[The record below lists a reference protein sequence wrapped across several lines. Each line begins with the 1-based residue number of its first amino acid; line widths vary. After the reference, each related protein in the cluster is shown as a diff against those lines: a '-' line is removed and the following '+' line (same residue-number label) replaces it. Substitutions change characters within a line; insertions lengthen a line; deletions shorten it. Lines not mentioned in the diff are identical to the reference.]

1 MVATALLSAQLTA
14 GWVLLQ
20 DRTYE
25 GSVTVFLSQLFPRGT
40 TVADIDPFAETFQLT
55 MTSPERTA
63 QIAREAGVPV
73 AEVRARLS
81 STRSGQSP
89 IVTVSYG
96 PGDEGSVTE
105 VAQQAAVIALREL
118 SRTEVDQAEAR
129 LAQVRAA
136 ADAAR
141 TELRAFETRTGLI
154 DLDEAY
160 EAQRAA
166 VAVQLQAGA
175 TADVVAA
182 AQAELDRLAGL
193 RLERD
198 ELEGRLGSAQG
209 GANAAEADRLAADA
223 RLAAAEAPSLILAG
237 EATQVSRL
245 PQLARGVIGSLLV
258 ALAFWAAVYAL
269 VDRRARRVAAS
280 PPAAASGDVE
290 GGEEAELGDD
300 VGDPEDDRFVH
311 GDLDL
316 YASEPVGSG
325 VRAAGGTFADQ
336 PRA

>member
-1 MVATALLSAQLTA
+1 MTVLVIAEHDHATLKPATLNTVTA
-14 GWVLLQ
+14 GIACASGDVHVL
-20 DRTYE
+20 
-25 GSVTVFLSQLFPRGT
+25 
-40 TVADIDPFAETFQLT
+40 VA
-55 MTSPERTA
+55 
-63 QIAREAGVPV
+63 
-73 AEVRARLS
+73 
-81 STRSGQSP
+81 
-89 IVTVSYG
+89 
-96 PGDEGSVTE
+96 
-105 VAQQAAVIALREL
+105 
-118 SRTEVDQAEAR
+118 
-129 LAQVRAA
+129 
-136 ADAAR
+136 
-141 TELRAFETRTGLI
+141 
-154 DLDEAY
+154 
-160 EAQRAA
+160 
-166 VAVQLQAGA
+166 
-175 TADVVAA
+175 
-182 AQAELDRLAGL
+182 
-193 RLERD
+193 
-198 ELEGRLGSAQG
+198 

-269 VDRRARRVAAS
+269 IDRRARRVAAS

-290 GGEEAELGDD
+290 GGEEGELGDD